1 MDFLEAQNYLEKVR
15 SQKGIVLGLDTMRHL
30 MAKLNNPQD
39 KVKFIQVAGTN
50 GKGST
55 AAYLTS
61 ILSEAGIK
69 VGRYTSP
76 AVFSSTEQYF
86 ACGSCISESEYA
98 KGMTAVAE
106 AAARLDGEI
115 PTAFEQETA
124 LAFWYFA
131 QKGCELAILEAGL
144 GGDMDAT
151 NIVTT
156 TVCSIITSISMD
168 HCRIL
173 GNKLSEIAAHKAG
186 IIKPGAPVICI
197 EQKEDAMEPIRKAAK
212 AADTPLYEVHRDEVR
227 QIFSDKRESIVFF
240 REFENLHLKMLGSCQ
255 PENAAL
261 AVQAAS
267 VLSRSYPIEKKHIYD
282 GIEKTRWG
290 GRFELHSGSPDI
302 ILDGAHNP
310 DGIRRLRESVNQMFG
325 AVPICYVCGVLADK
339 DYEKEI
345 EILFGRASEVLTVT
359 PPSPRAMKSTD
370 LKAAIKNRKSNGS
383 SYFTGKSSG
392 CVRNPYNS
400 CKGKRVDETQR
411 QTVNK
416 QNRDE
421 ELWIKKRLN
430 RLYACFWKE
439 SVKIQTERDC

>member
-69 VGRYTSP
+69 VGIYTSP

-98 KGMTAVAE
+98 KGVTAVAE
-106 AAARLDGEI
+106 AAASLDGET

-173 GNKLSEIAAHKAG
+173 GNKISEIAAHKAG

-197 EQKEDAMEPIRKAAK
+197 EQKEDAMEPIRAAAK

-345 EILFGRASEVLTVT
+345 EILFGRASNVFTVT

-370 LKAAIKNRKSNGS
+370 LKAAIKKRFSQLKVTSFDSEDGIEKAMEAAVSQNNPVVVCGTLTILARVKEWM
-383 SYFTGKSSG
+383 K
-392 CVRNPYNS
+392 RND
-400 CKGKRVDETQR
+400 RM
-411 QTVNK
+411 
-416 QNRDE
+416 
-421 ELWIKKRLN
+421 
-430 RLYACFWKE
+430 
-439 SVKIQTERDC
+439 

>member
-1 MDFLEAQNYLEKVR
+1 MDFLEEQNYLEKVR

-98 KGMTAVAE
+98 KGVTAVAE
-106 AAARLDGEI
+106 AAASLDGET

-173 GNKLSEIAAHKAG
+173 GNKISEIAAHKAG

-197 EQKEDAMEPIRKAAK
+197 EQKEDAMEPIRAAAK

-345 EILFGRASEVLTVT
+345 EILFGRASNVFTVT

-370 LKAAIKNRKSNGS
+370 LKAAIKKRFSQLKVTSFDSEDGIEKAMEAAVSQNNPVVVCGTLTILARVKEWM
-383 SYFTGKSSG
+383 K
-392 CVRNPYNS
+392 RND
-400 CKGKRVDETQR
+400 RM
-411 QTVNK
+411 
-416 QNRDE
+416 
-421 ELWIKKRLN
+421 
-430 RLYACFWKE
+430 
-439 SVKIQTERDC
+439 

>member
-98 KGMTAVAE
+98 KGVTAVAE
-106 AAARLDGEI
+106 AAASLDGEI

-173 GNKLSEIAAHKAG
+173 GNKISEIAAHKAG

-197 EQKEDAMEPIRKAAK
+197 EQKEDAMEPIRAAAK

-345 EILFGRASEVLTVT
+345 EILFGHASNVFTVT

-370 LKAAIKNRKSNGS
+370 LKAAIKKRFSQLKVTSFDSEDGIEKAIEAAVSQNNPVVVCGTLTILARVKEWM
-383 SYFTGKSSG
+383 K
-392 CVRNPYNS
+392 RND
-400 CKGKRVDETQR
+400 RM
-411 QTVNK
+411 
-416 QNRDE
+416 
-421 ELWIKKRLN
+421 
-430 RLYACFWKE
+430 
-439 SVKIQTERDC
+439 

>member
-55 AAYLTS
+55 SAYLTS

-98 KGMTAVAE
+98 KGVTAVAE
-106 AAARLDGEI
+106 AAASLDGEI

-173 GNKLSEIAAHKAG
+173 GNKISEIAAHKAG

-197 EQKEDAMEPIRKAAK
+197 EQKEDAMEPIRAAAK

-345 EILFGRASEVLTVT
+345 EILFGRASNVFTVT

-370 LKAAIKNRKSNGS
+370 LKAAIKERFPQLKVISFDSEDGIEKAMEAAVSQN
-383 SYFTGKSSG
+383 
-392 CVRNPYNS
+392 NPVVV
-400 CKGKRVDETQR
+400 CGTLTILARVKEWM
-411 QTVNK
+411 NC
-416 QNRDE
+416 N
-421 ELWIKKRLN
+421 N
-430 RLYACFWKE
+430 RL
-439 SVKIQTERDC
+439 

>member
-1 MDFLEAQNYLEKVR
+1 MEFLEAQNYLEKVR

-98 KGMTAVAE
+98 KGVTAVAE
-106 AAARLDGEI
+106 AAASLDGET

-131 QKGCELAILEAGL
+131 KKGCELAILEAGL

-173 GNKLSEIAAHKAG
+173 GNKISEIAAHKAG

-197 EQKEDAMEPIRKAAK
+197 EQKEDAMEPIRAAAK

-267 VLSRSYPIEKKHIYD
+267 VLSRSYPIEKKHIYE

-345 EILFGRASEVLTVT
+345 EILFGRASNVFTVT

-370 LKAAIKNRKSNGS
+370 LKAAIKKRFSQLKVTSFDSEDGIEKAMEAAVSQNNPVVVCGTLTILARVKEWM
-383 SYFTGKSSG
+383 K
-392 CVRNPYNS
+392 RND
-400 CKGKRVDETQR
+400 RM
-411 QTVNK
+411 
-416 QNRDE
+416 
-421 ELWIKKRLN
+421 
-430 RLYACFWKE
+430 
-439 SVKIQTERDC
+439 

>member
-98 KGMTAVAE
+98 KGVTAVAE
-106 AAARLDGEI
+106 AAASLDGET

-173 GNKLSEIAAHKAG
+173 GNKISEIAAHKAG

-197 EQKEDAMEPIRKAAK
+197 EQKEDAMEPIRAAAK

-345 EILFGRASEVLTVT
+345 EILFGRASNVFTVT

-370 LKAAIKNRKSNGS
+370 LKAAIKERFPQLKVISFDSEDGIEKAMEAAVSQNNPVVVCGTLTILARVKEWM
-383 SYFTGKSSG
+383 K
-392 CVRNPYNS
+392 RND
-400 CKGKRVDETQR
+400 RM
-411 QTVNK
+411 
-416 QNRDE
+416 
-421 ELWIKKRLN
+421 
-430 RLYACFWKE
+430 
-439 SVKIQTERDC
+439 

>member
-98 KGMTAVAE
+98 KGVTAVAE
-106 AAARLDGEI
+106 AAASLDGET

-131 QKGCELAILEAGL
+131 KKGCELAILEAGL

-173 GNKLSEIAAHKAG
+173 GNKISEIAAHKAG

-197 EQKEDAMEPIRKAAK
+197 EQKEDAMEPIRAAAK

-255 PENAAL
+255 PENAVL

-290 GRFELHSGSPDI
+290 GRVARMCSEIYGGLGQDAGQYLHTTFEAKNNELILEKDI
-302 ILDGAHNP
+302 DLYSVCEHHLLPFYGKAHIAYIP
-310 DGIRRLRESVNQMFG
+310 DGRVAGLSKLARTIEVFAKRPQIQEQLTAQTADALMEHLKPKGVMVVIEAEHMCMTMRGVRKPGTKTLT
-325 AVPICYVCGVLADK
+325 YVCRGVFENNDEL
-339 DYEKEI
+339 I
-345 EILFGRASEVLTVT
+345 NRVL
-359 PPSPRAMKSTD
+359 MM
-370 LKAAIKNRKSNGS
+370 
-383 SYFTGKSSG
+383 
-392 CVRNPYNS
+392 VR
-400 CKGKRVDETQR
+400 
-411 QTVNK
+411 
-416 QNRDE
+416 
-421 ELWIKKRLN
+421 
-430 RLYACFWKE
+430 
-439 SVKIQTERDC
+439 

>member
-39 KVKFIQVAGTN
+39 KVKFIQIAGTN

-98 KGMTAVAE
+98 KGVTAVAE
-106 AAARLDGEI
+106 AAASLDGET

-173 GNKLSEIAAHKAG
+173 GNKISEIAAHKAG

-197 EQKEDAMEPIRKAAK
+197 EQKEDAMEPIRAAAK

-345 EILFGRASEVLTVT
+345 EILFGRASKVLTVT

-370 LKAAIKNRKSNGS
+370 LKAAIKNRFPQLKVIAFEGNDDIEKAMEAATSQENSVVVCG
-383 SYFTGKSSG
+383 TLTILARVKEWMK
-392 CVRNPYNS
+392 RN
-400 CKGKRVDETQR
+400 D
-411 QTVNK
+411 
-416 QNRDE
+416 
-421 ELWIKKRLN
+421 RL
-430 RLYACFWKE
+430 
-439 SVKIQTERDC
+439 

>member
-98 KGMTAVAE
+98 KGVTAVAE
-106 AAARLDGEI
+106 AAASLDGET

-173 GNKLSEIAAHKAG
+173 GNKISEIAAYKAG

-197 EQKEDAMEPIRKAAK
+197 EQKEDAMEPIRAAAK

-345 EILFGRASEVLTVT
+345 EILFGRASNVFTVT

-370 LKAAIKNRKSNGS
+370 LKAAIKKRFLQLKVISFDSEDGIEKAMEAAVSQNNPVVVCGTLTILARVKEWMKRNNRM
-383 SYFTGKSSG
+383 
-392 CVRNPYNS
+392 
-400 CKGKRVDETQR
+400 
-411 QTVNK
+411 
-416 QNRDE
+416 
-421 ELWIKKRLN
+421 
-430 RLYACFWKE
+430 
-439 SVKIQTERDC
+439 

>member
-39 KVKFIQVAGTN
+39 KVKFIQVAVTN

-98 KGMTAVAE
+98 KGVTAVAE
-106 AAARLDGEI
+106 AAASLDGET

-173 GNKLSEIAAHKAG
+173 GNKISEIAAHKAG

-197 EQKEDAMEPIRKAAK
+197 EQKEDAMEPIRAAAK

-345 EILFGRASEVLTVT
+345 EILFGRASNVFTVT

-370 LKAAIKNRKSNGS
+370 LKAAIKKRFSQLKVTSFDSEDGIEKAMEAAVSQNNPVVVCGTLTILARVKEWM
-383 SYFTGKSSG
+383 K
-392 CVRNPYNS
+392 RND
-400 CKGKRVDETQR
+400 RM
-411 QTVNK
+411 
-416 QNRDE
+416 
-421 ELWIKKRLN
+421 
-430 RLYACFWKE
+430 
-439 SVKIQTERDC
+439 

>member
-30 MAKLNNPQD
+30 MVKLNNPQD

-76 AVFSSTEQYF
+76 AIFSSTEQYF

-98 KGMTAVAE
+98 KGVTAVAE
-106 AAARLDGEI
+106 AAASLDGET

-131 QKGCELAILEAGL
+131 KKGCELAILEAGL

-173 GNKLSEIAAHKAG
+173 GNKISEIAAHKAG

-197 EQKEDAMEPIRKAAK
+197 EQKEDAMEPIRAAAK

-240 REFENLHLKMLGSCQ
+240 REFENLHLKMLGSYQ

-345 EILFGRASEVLTVT
+345 EILFGRASNVFTVT

-370 LKAAIKNRKSNGS
+370 LKAAIKKRFSQLKVTSFDSEDGIEKAMEAAVSQNNPVVVCGTLTILARVKEWM
-383 SYFTGKSSG
+383 K
-392 CVRNPYNS
+392 RND
-400 CKGKRVDETQR
+400 RM
-411 QTVNK
+411 
-416 QNRDE
+416 
-421 ELWIKKRLN
+421 
-430 RLYACFWKE
+430 
-439 SVKIQTERDC
+439 

>member
-39 KVKFIQVAGTN
+39 KVKFIQIAGTN

-98 KGMTAVAE
+98 KGVTAVAE
-106 AAARLDGEI
+106 AAASLDGET

-131 QKGCELAILEAGL
+131 KKGCELAILEAGL

-173 GNKLSEIAAHKAG
+173 GNKISEIAAHKAG

-197 EQKEDAMEPIRKAAK
+197 EQKEDAMEPIRAAAK

-345 EILFGRASEVLTVT
+345 EILFGRASNVFTVT

-370 LKAAIKNRKSNGS
+370 LKVAIKERFPQLKVTSFDSEDGIEKAMEAAVSQN
-383 SYFTGKSSG
+383 
-392 CVRNPYNS
+392 NPVVV
-400 CKGKRVDETQR
+400 CGTLTILARVKEWM
-411 QTVNK
+411 NC
-416 QNRDE
+416 N
-421 ELWIKKRLN
+421 N
-430 RLYACFWKE
+430 RL
-439 SVKIQTERDC
+439 

>member
-1 MDFLEAQNYLEKVR
+1 MDFLKAQNYLEKVR

-98 KGMTAVAE
+98 KGVTAVAE
-106 AAARLDGEI
+106 AAASLDGET

-173 GNKLSEIAAHKAG
+173 GNKISEIAAHKAG

-197 EQKEDAMEPIRKAAK
+197 EQKEDAMEPIRAAAK

-345 EILFGRASEVLTVT
+345 EILFGRASNVFTVT

-370 LKAAIKNRKSNGS
+370 LKAAIKKRFLQLKVISFDSEDGIEKAMEAAVSQNNPVVVCGTLTILARVKEWMKRNNRM
-383 SYFTGKSSG
+383 
-392 CVRNPYNS
+392 
-400 CKGKRVDETQR
+400 
-411 QTVNK
+411 
-416 QNRDE
+416 
-421 ELWIKKRLN
+421 
-430 RLYACFWKE
+430 
-439 SVKIQTERDC
+439 

>member
-69 VGRYTSP
+69 VGRYASP

-98 KGMTAVAE
+98 KGVTAVAE
-106 AAARLDGEI
+106 AAASLDGET

-173 GNKLSEIAAHKAG
+173 GNKISEIAAHKAG

-197 EQKEDAMEPIRKAAK
+197 EQKEDAMEPIRAAAK

-345 EILFGRASEVLTVT
+345 EILFGRASNVFTVT

-370 LKAAIKNRKSNGS
+370 LKAAIKKRFSQLKVISFDSEDGIEKAMEAAVSQN
-383 SYFTGKSSG
+383 
-392 CVRNPYNS
+392 NPVVV
-400 CKGKRVDETQR
+400 CGTLTILARVKEWM
-411 QTVNK
+411 NC
-416 QNRDE
+416 N
-421 ELWIKKRLN
+421 N
-430 RLYACFWKE
+430 RL
-439 SVKIQTERDC
+439 

>member
-98 KGMTAVAE
+98 KGVTAVAE
-106 AAARLDGEI
+106 AAASLDGEI

-173 GNKLSEIAAHKAG
+173 GNKISEIAAHKAG

-197 EQKEDAMEPIRKAAK
+197 EQKEDAMEPIRAAAK

-282 GIEKTRWG
+282 GIEKIRWG

-345 EILFGRASEVLTVT
+345 EILFGRASNVFTVT

-370 LKAAIKNRKSNGS
+370 LKAAIKERFPQLKVISFDSEDGIEKAMEAAVSQN
-383 SYFTGKSSG
+383 
-392 CVRNPYNS
+392 NPVVV
-400 CKGKRVDETQR
+400 CGTLTILARVKEWM
-411 QTVNK
+411 NC
-416 QNRDE
+416 N
-421 ELWIKKRLN
+421 N
-430 RLYACFWKE
+430 RL
-439 SVKIQTERDC
+439 

>member
-39 KVKFIQVAGTN
+39 KVKFIQIAGTN

-98 KGMTAVAE
+98 QGMTAVAE
-106 AAARLDGEI
+106 AAASLDGET

-131 QKGCELAILEAGL
+131 KKGCELAILEAGL

-173 GNKLSEIAAHKAG
+173 GNKISEIAAHKAG
-186 IIKPGAPVICI
+186 IIKPGAPIICI
-197 EQKEDAMEPIRKAAK
+197 EQKEDAMEPIRAAAK

-261 AVQAAS
+261 SVQAAS

-345 EILFGRASEVLTVT
+345 EILFGRASNVFTVT

-370 LKAAIKNRKSNGS
+370 LKVAIKERFPQLKVTSFDSEDGIEKAMEAAVSQNNPVVVCGTLTILARVKEWM
-383 SYFTGKSSG
+383 K
-392 CVRNPYNS
+392 RND
-400 CKGKRVDETQR
+400 RM
-411 QTVNK
+411 
-416 QNRDE
+416 
-421 ELWIKKRLN
+421 
-430 RLYACFWKE
+430 
-439 SVKIQTERDC
+439 

>member
-106 AAARLDGEI
+106 AAASLDGET

-131 QKGCELAILEAGL
+131 KKGCELAILEAGL

-173 GNKLSEIAAHKAG
+173 GNKISEIAAHKAG

-197 EQKEDAMEPIRKAAK
+197 EQKEDAMEPIRAAAK

-240 REFENLHLKMLGSCQ
+240 REFENLHLKMLGTCQ

-261 AVQAAS
+261 ALQAAS
-267 VLSRSYPIEKKHIYD
+267 VLSCSYPIEKKHIYD
-282 GIEKTRWG
+282 GIEKTRWS

-345 EILFGRASEVLTVT
+345 EILFGRASNVFTVT

-370 LKAAIKNRKSNGS
+370 LKVAIKERFPQLKVTSFDSEDGIEKAMEAAVSQN
-383 SYFTGKSSG
+383 
-392 CVRNPYNS
+392 NPVVV
-400 CKGKRVDETQR
+400 CGTLTILARVKEWM
-411 QTVNK
+411 NC
-416 QNRDE
+416 N
-421 ELWIKKRLN
+421 N
-430 RLYACFWKE
+430 RL
-439 SVKIQTERDC
+439 

>member
-98 KGMTAVAE
+98 KGVTAVAE
-106 AAARLDGEI
+106 AAASLDGET

-131 QKGCELAILEAGL
+131 KKGCELAILEAGL

-173 GNKLSEIAAHKAG
+173 GNKISEIAAHKAG

-197 EQKEDAMEPIRKAAK
+197 EQKEDAMEPIRAAAK

-240 REFENLHLKMLGSCQ
+240 REFENLHLKMLGSYQ

-290 GRFELHSGSPDI
+290 GRFELHSGSLDI

-345 EILFGRASEVLTVT
+345 EILFGRASNVFTVT

-370 LKAAIKNRKSNGS
+370 LKAAIKKRFSQLKVISFDSEDGIEKAMEAAVSQNNPVVVCGTLTILARVKEWM
-383 SYFTGKSSG
+383 K
-392 CVRNPYNS
+392 RND
-400 CKGKRVDETQR
+400 RM
-411 QTVNK
+411 
-416 QNRDE
+416 
-421 ELWIKKRLN
+421 
-430 RLYACFWKE
+430 
-439 SVKIQTERDC
+439 

>member
-98 KGMTAVAE
+98 KGVTAVAE
-106 AAARLDGEI
+106 AAASLDGEI

-173 GNKLSEIAAHKAG
+173 GNKISEIAAHKAG

-197 EQKEDAMEPIRKAAK
+197 EQKEDAMEPIRAAAK

-345 EILFGRASEVLTVT
+345 EILFGRASNVFTVT

-370 LKAAIKNRKSNGS
+370 LKAAIKNRFPQLKVIAFEGNDDIEKAMEAATSQENPVVVCG
-383 SYFTGKSSG
+383 TLTILARVKEWMK
-392 CVRNPYNS
+392 RN
-400 CKGKRVDETQR
+400 D
-411 QTVNK
+411 
-416 QNRDE
+416 
-421 ELWIKKRLN
+421 RL
-430 RLYACFWKE
+430 
-439 SVKIQTERDC
+439 

>member
-61 ILSEAGIK
+61 LLSEAGIK

-98 KGMTAVAE
+98 KGVTAVAE
-106 AAARLDGEI
+106 AAASLDGET

-131 QKGCELAILEAGL
+131 KKGCELAILEAGL

-173 GNKLSEIAAHKAG
+173 GNKISEIAAHKAG

-197 EQKEDAMEPIRKAAK
+197 EQKEDAMEPIRAAAK

-345 EILFGRASEVLTVT
+345 EILFGRASNVFTVT

-370 LKAAIKNRKSNGS
+370 LKAAIKKRFSQLKVISFDSEDGIEKAMEAAVSQNNPVVVCGTLTILARVKEWM
-383 SYFTGKSSG
+383 K
-392 CVRNPYNS
+392 RND
-400 CKGKRVDETQR
+400 RM
-411 QTVNK
+411 
-416 QNRDE
+416 
-421 ELWIKKRLN
+421 
-430 RLYACFWKE
+430 
-439 SVKIQTERDC
+439 

>member
-106 AAARLDGEI
+106 AAASLDGET

-131 QKGCELAILEAGL
+131 KKGCELAILEAGL

-173 GNKLSEIAAHKAG
+173 GNKISEIAAHKAG
-186 IIKPGAPVICI
+186 IIKPGAPIICI
-197 EQKEDAMEPIRKAAK
+197 EQKEDAMEPIRAAAK

-345 EILFGRASEVLTVT
+345 EILFGHASNVFTVT

-370 LKAAIKNRKSNGS
+370 LKAAIKERFSQLKVISFDSEDGIEKAMEAAVSQN
-383 SYFTGKSSG
+383 
-392 CVRNPYNS
+392 NPVVV
-400 CKGKRVDETQR
+400 CGTLTILARVKEWM
-411 QTVNK
+411 NC
-416 QNRDE
+416 N
-421 ELWIKKRLN
+421 N
-430 RLYACFWKE
+430 RL
-439 SVKIQTERDC
+439 

>member
-98 KGMTAVAE
+98 KGVTAVAE
-106 AAARLDGEI
+106 AAASLDGET

-131 QKGCELAILEAGL
+131 KKGCELAILEAGL

-173 GNKLSEIAAHKAG
+173 GNKISEIAAHKAG

-197 EQKEDAMEPIRKAAK
+197 EQKEDAMEPIRAAAK

-240 REFENLHLKMLGSCQ
+240 REFENLHLKMLGSYQ

-345 EILFGRASEVLTVT
+345 EILFGSASNVFTVT

-370 LKAAIKNRKSNGS
+370 LKAAIKKRFSQLKVTSFDSEDGIEKAMEAAVSQN
-383 SYFTGKSSG
+383 
-392 CVRNPYNS
+392 NPVVV
-400 CKGKRVDETQR
+400 CGTLTILARVKEWMKC
-411 QTVNK
+411 N
-416 QNRDE
+416 
-421 ELWIKKRLN
+421 N
-430 RLYACFWKE
+430 RL
-439 SVKIQTERDC
+439 

>member
-76 AVFSSTEQYF
+76 AVFSNTEQYF

-106 AAARLDGEI
+106 AAACLDGET

-151 NIVTT
+151 NVVTT

-261 AVQAAS
+261 AVQVAS
-267 VLSRSYPIEKKHIYD
+267 VLSRSYSIEKKHIYD

-345 EILFGRASEVLTVT
+345 EILFGRASKVLTVT

-370 LKAAIKNRKSNGS
+370 LKAAIKNRFPQLKVIAFEGNDDIEKAMEAATSQENLVVVCG
-383 SYFTGKSSG
+383 TLTILARVKEWMK
-392 CVRNPYNS
+392 RN
-400 CKGKRVDETQR
+400 D
-411 QTVNK
+411 
-416 QNRDE
+416 
-421 ELWIKKRLN
+421 RL
-430 RLYACFWKE
+430 
-439 SVKIQTERDC
+439 

>member
-39 KVKFIQVAGTN
+39 KVKFIQIAGTN

-98 KGMTAVAE
+98 KGVKAVAE
-106 AAARLDGEI
+106 AAASLDGET

-131 QKGCELAILEAGL
+131 KKGCELAILEAGL

-173 GNKLSEIAAHKAG
+173 GNKISEIAAHKAG

-197 EQKEDAMEPIRKAAK
+197 EQKEDAMEPIRAAAK

-345 EILFGRASEVLTVT
+345 EILFGRASNVFTVT

-370 LKAAIKNRKSNGS
+370 LKAAIKKRFSQLKVISFDSEDGIEKAMEAAVSQNNPVVVCGTLTILARVKEWM
-383 SYFTGKSSG
+383 K
-392 CVRNPYNS
+392 RND
-400 CKGKRVDETQR
+400 RM
-411 QTVNK
+411 
-416 QNRDE
+416 
-421 ELWIKKRLN
+421 
-430 RLYACFWKE
+430 
-439 SVKIQTERDC
+439 

>member
-106 AAARLDGEI
+106 AAASLDGET

-131 QKGCELAILEAGL
+131 KKGCELAILEAGL

-173 GNKLSEIAAHKAG
+173 GNKISEIAAHKAG

-197 EQKEDAMEPIRKAAK
+197 EHKEDAMEPIRAAAK

-345 EILFGRASEVLTVT
+345 EILFGRASNVFTVT

-370 LKAAIKNRKSNGS
+370 LKAAIKKRFSQLKVISFDSEDGIEKAMEAAVSQNNPVVVCGTLTILARVKEWM
-383 SYFTGKSSG
+383 K
-392 CVRNPYNS
+392 RND
-400 CKGKRVDETQR
+400 RM
-411 QTVNK
+411 
-416 QNRDE
+416 
-421 ELWIKKRLN
+421 
-430 RLYACFWKE
+430 
-439 SVKIQTERDC
+439 

>member
-39 KVKFIQVAGTN
+39 KVKFIQIAGTN

-98 KGMTAVAE
+98 KGVTAVAE
-106 AAARLDGEI
+106 AAASLDGET

-173 GNKLSEIAAHKAG
+173 GNKISEIAAHKAG

-197 EQKEDAMEPIRKAAK
+197 EQKEDAMEPIRAAAK

-345 EILFGRASEVLTVT
+345 EILFGRASNVFTVT

-370 LKAAIKNRKSNGS
+370 LKAAIKKRFSQLKVISFDSEDGIEKAMEAAVSQNNPVVVCGTLTILARVKEWM
-383 SYFTGKSSG
+383 K
-392 CVRNPYNS
+392 RND
-400 CKGKRVDETQR
+400 RM
-411 QTVNK
+411 
-416 QNRDE
+416 
-421 ELWIKKRLN
+421 
-430 RLYACFWKE
+430 
-439 SVKIQTERDC
+439 

>member
-98 KGMTAVAE
+98 QGMTAVAE
-106 AAARLDGEI
+106 AAASLDGET

-131 QKGCELAILEAGL
+131 KKGCELAILEAGL

-173 GNKLSEIAAHKAG
+173 GNKISEIAAHKAG
-186 IIKPGAPVICI
+186 IIKPGAPIICI
-197 EQKEDAMEPIRKAAK
+197 EQKEDAMEPIRAAAK

-240 REFENLHLKMLGSCQ
+240 REFENLHLKMLGTCQ

-261 AVQAAS
+261 ALQAAS
-267 VLSRSYPIEKKHIYD
+267 VLSCSYPIEKKHIYD
-282 GIEKTRWG
+282 GIEKTRWS

-345 EILFGRASEVLTVT
+345 EILFGRASNVFTVT

-370 LKAAIKNRKSNGS
+370 LKAAIKNRFPQLKVIAFEGNDDIEKAMEAATSQENPVVVCG
-383 SYFTGKSSG
+383 TLTILARVKEWMK
-392 CVRNPYNS
+392 RN
-400 CKGKRVDETQR
+400 D
-411 QTVNK
+411 
-416 QNRDE
+416 
-421 ELWIKKRLN
+421 RL
-430 RLYACFWKE
+430 
-439 SVKIQTERDC
+439 

>member
-1 MDFLEAQNYLEKVR
+1 MDFLEAQKYLETIR

-98 KGMTAVAE
+98 KGVTAVAE
-106 AAARLDGEI
+106 AAASLDGEI

-173 GNKLSEIAAHKAG
+173 GNKISEIAAHKAG

-197 EQKEDAMEPIRKAAK
+197 EQKEDAMEPIRAAAK

-345 EILFGRASEVLTVT
+345 EILFGRASNVFTVT

-370 LKAAIKNRKSNGS
+370 LKAAIKERFPQLKVISFDSEDGIEKAMEAAVSQN
-383 SYFTGKSSG
+383 
-392 CVRNPYNS
+392 NPVVV
-400 CKGKRVDETQR
+400 CGTLTILARVKEWM
-411 QTVNK
+411 NC
-416 QNRDE
+416 N
-421 ELWIKKRLN
+421 N
-430 RLYACFWKE
+430 RL
-439 SVKIQTERDC
+439 

>member
-98 KGMTAVAE
+98 KGVTAVAE
-106 AAARLDGEI
+106 AAASLDGET
-115 PTAFEQETA
+115 PPAFEQETA

-144 GGDMDAT
+144 GGDMDAS

-173 GNKLSEIAAHKAG
+173 GNKISEIAAHKAG

-197 EQKEDAMEPIRKAAK
+197 EQKEDAMEPIRAAAK

-267 VLSRSYPIEKKHIYD
+267 VLSRSYPIEKKHIYE

-339 DYEKEI
+339 DYKKEI
-345 EILFGRASEVLTVT
+345 EILFGRASNVFTVT

-370 LKAAIKNRKSNGS
+370 LKAAIKERFPQLKVISFDSEDGIEKAMEAAVSQN
-383 SYFTGKSSG
+383 
-392 CVRNPYNS
+392 NPVVV
-400 CKGKRVDETQR
+400 CGTLTILARVKEWM
-411 QTVNK
+411 NC
-416 QNRDE
+416 N
-421 ELWIKKRLN
+421 N
-430 RLYACFWKE
+430 RL
-439 SVKIQTERDC
+439 

>member
-30 MAKLNNPQD
+30 MVKLNNPQD

-98 KGMTAVAE
+98 KGVTAVAE
-106 AAARLDGEI
+106 AAASLDGET

-173 GNKLSEIAAHKAG
+173 GNKISEIAAHKAG

-197 EQKEDAMEPIRKAAK
+197 EQKEDAMEPIRAAAK

-345 EILFGRASEVLTVT
+345 EILFGRASNVFTVT

-370 LKAAIKNRKSNGS
+370 LKAAIKKRFSQLKVISFDSEDGIEKAMEAAVSQN
-383 SYFTGKSSG
+383 
-392 CVRNPYNS
+392 NPVVV
-400 CKGKRVDETQR
+400 CGTLTILARVKEWMKC
-411 QTVNK
+411 N
-416 QNRDE
+416 
-421 ELWIKKRLN
+421 N
-430 RLYACFWKE
+430 RL
-439 SVKIQTERDC
+439 

>member
-30 MAKLNNPQD
+30 MAKLNNSQD
-39 KVKFIQVAGTN
+39 KVKFIQIAGTN

-98 KGMTAVAE
+98 QGMTAVAE
-106 AAARLDGEI
+106 AAASLDGET

-131 QKGCELAILEAGL
+131 KKGCELAILEAGL

-173 GNKLSEIAAHKAG
+173 GNKISEIAAHKAG
-186 IIKPGAPVICI
+186 IIKPGAPIICI
-197 EQKEDAMEPIRKAAK
+197 EQKEDAMEPIRAAAK

-240 REFENLHLKMLGSCQ
+240 REFENLHLKMLGTCQ

-261 AVQAAS
+261 ALQAAS
-267 VLSRSYPIEKKHIYD
+267 VLSCSYPIEKKHIYD
-282 GIEKTRWG
+282 GIEKTRWS

-345 EILFGRASEVLTVT
+345 EILFGRASNVFTVT

-370 LKAAIKNRKSNGS
+370 LKAAIKDRFPQLKVIAFEGNDDIEKAMEAAISQN
-383 SYFTGKSSG
+383 
-392 CVRNPYNS
+392 NPVVV
-400 CKGKRVDETQR
+400 CGTLTILARVKEWM
-411 QTVNK
+411 K
-416 QNRDE
+416 
-421 ELWIKKRLN
+421 LN
-430 RLYACFWKE
+430 DRM
-439 SVKIQTERDC
+439 

>member
-106 AAARLDGEI
+106 AAASLDGET

-131 QKGCELAILEAGL
+131 KKGCELAILEAGL

-156 TVCSIITSISMD
+156 TLCSIITSISMD

-173 GNKLSEIAAHKAG
+173 GNKISEIAAHKAG

-197 EQKEDAMEPIRKAAK
+197 EQKEDAMEPIRAAAK

-345 EILFGRASEVLTVT
+345 EILFGRASNVFTVT

-370 LKAAIKNRKSNGS
+370 LKAAIKERFPQLKVTSFDSEDGIEKAMEAAVSQN
-383 SYFTGKSSG
+383 
-392 CVRNPYNS
+392 NPVVV
-400 CKGKRVDETQR
+400 CGTLTILARVKEWM
-411 QTVNK
+411 NC
-416 QNRDE
+416 N
-421 ELWIKKRLN
+421 N
-430 RLYACFWKE
+430 RL
-439 SVKIQTERDC
+439 

>member
-98 KGMTAVAE
+98 KGVTAVAE
-106 AAARLDGEI
+106 AAASLDGET

-173 GNKLSEIAAHKAG
+173 GNKISEIAAHKAG

-197 EQKEDAMEPIRKAAK
+197 EQKEDAMEPIRAAAK

-310 DGIRRLRESVNQMFG
+310 DGIRRLRDSVNQMFG

-345 EILFGRASEVLTVT
+345 EILFGRASNVFTVT

-370 LKAAIKNRKSNGS
+370 LKAAIKKRFSQLKVTSFDSEDGIEKAMEAAVSQNNPVVVCGTLTILARVKEWM
-383 SYFTGKSSG
+383 K
-392 CVRNPYNS
+392 RND
-400 CKGKRVDETQR
+400 RM
-411 QTVNK
+411 
-416 QNRDE
+416 
-421 ELWIKKRLN
+421 
-430 RLYACFWKE
+430 
-439 SVKIQTERDC
+439 

>member
-98 KGMTAVAE
+98 KGVTAVAE
-106 AAARLDGEI
+106 AAASLDGET

-131 QKGCELAILEAGL
+131 KKGCELAILEAGL

-173 GNKLSEIAAHKAG
+173 GNKISEIAAHKAG

-197 EQKEDAMEPIRKAAK
+197 EQKEDAMEPIRAAAK

-345 EILFGRASEVLTVT
+345 EILFGRASNVFTVT

-370 LKAAIKNRKSNGS
+370 LKAAIKKRFLQLKVISFDSEDGIEKAMEAAVSQN
-383 SYFTGKSSG
+383 
-392 CVRNPYNS
+392 NPVVV
-400 CKGKRVDETQR
+400 CGTLTILARVKEWMKC
-411 QTVNK
+411 N
-416 QNRDE
+416 
-421 ELWIKKRLN
+421 N
-430 RLYACFWKE
+430 RL
-439 SVKIQTERDC
+439 

>member
-86 ACGSCISESEYA
+86 ACGSCISEGEYA

-173 GNKLSEIAAHKAG
+173 GNKISEIAAHKAG

-197 EQKEDAMEPIRKAAK
+197 EQKEDAMEPIRAAAK

-345 EILFGRASEVLTVT
+345 EILFGRASNVFTVT

-370 LKAAIKNRKSNGS
+370 LKAAIKKRFSQLKVTSFDSEDGIEKAMEAAVSQNNPVVVCGTLTILARVKEWM
-383 SYFTGKSSG
+383 K
-392 CVRNPYNS
+392 RND
-400 CKGKRVDETQR
+400 RM
-411 QTVNK
+411 
-416 QNRDE
+416 
-421 ELWIKKRLN
+421 
-430 RLYACFWKE
+430 
-439 SVKIQTERDC
+439 

>member
-39 KVKFIQVAGTN
+39 KVKFIQIAGTN

-98 KGMTAVAE
+98 QGMTAVAE
-106 AAARLDGEI
+106 AAASLDGET

-131 QKGCELAILEAGL
+131 KKGCELAILEAGL

-173 GNKLSEIAAHKAG
+173 GNKISEIAAHKAG
-186 IIKPGAPVICI
+186 IIKPGAPIICI
-197 EQKEDAMEPIRKAAK
+197 EQKEDAMEPIRAAAK

-345 EILFGRASEVLTVT
+345 EILFGRASNVFTVT

-370 LKAAIKNRKSNGS
+370 LKVAIKERFPQLKVTSFDSEDGIEKAMEAAVSQNNPVVVCGTLTILARVKEWM
-383 SYFTGKSSG
+383 K
-392 CVRNPYNS
+392 RND
-400 CKGKRVDETQR
+400 RM
-411 QTVNK
+411 
-416 QNRDE
+416 
-421 ELWIKKRLN
+421 
-430 RLYACFWKE
+430 
-439 SVKIQTERDC
+439 

>member
-15 SQKGIVLGLDTMRHL
+15 SQKGIVLGLDTMRHM

-98 KGMTAVAE
+98 KGVTAVAE
-106 AAARLDGEI
+106 AAASLDGET

-131 QKGCELAILEAGL
+131 KKGCELAILEAGL

-156 TVCSIITSISMD
+156 TLCSIITSISMD

-173 GNKLSEIAAHKAG
+173 GNKISEIAAHKAG

-197 EQKEDAMEPIRKAAK
+197 EQKEDAMEPIRAAAK

-345 EILFGRASEVLTVT
+345 EILFGRASNVFTVT

-370 LKAAIKNRKSNGS
+370 LKAAIKKRFSQLKVISFDSEDGIEKAMEAAVSQNNPVVVCGTLTILARVKEWM
-383 SYFTGKSSG
+383 K
-392 CVRNPYNS
+392 RND
-400 CKGKRVDETQR
+400 RM
-411 QTVNK
+411 
-416 QNRDE
+416 
-421 ELWIKKRLN
+421 
-430 RLYACFWKE
+430 
-439 SVKIQTERDC
+439 

>member
-61 ILSEAGIK
+61 ILLEAGIK

-98 KGMTAVAE
+98 KGVTAVAE
-106 AAARLDGEI
+106 AAASLDGET

-131 QKGCELAILEAGL
+131 KKGCELAILEAGL

-173 GNKLSEIAAHKAG
+173 GNKISEIAAHKAG

-197 EQKEDAMEPIRKAAK
+197 EQKEDAMEPIRAAAK

-267 VLSRSYPIEKKHIYD
+267 VLSRSYPIEKKHIYE

-345 EILFGRASEVLTVT
+345 EILFGRASNVFTVT

-370 LKAAIKNRKSNGS
+370 LKAAIKKRFSQLKVTSFDSEDGIEKAMEAAVSQNNPVVVCGTLTILARVKEWM
-383 SYFTGKSSG
+383 K
-392 CVRNPYNS
+392 RND
-400 CKGKRVDETQR
+400 RM
-411 QTVNK
+411 
-416 QNRDE
+416 
-421 ELWIKKRLN
+421 
-430 RLYACFWKE
+430 
-439 SVKIQTERDC
+439 

>member
-98 KGMTAVAE
+98 KGVTAVAE
-106 AAARLDGEI
+106 AAASLDGET

-173 GNKLSEIAAHKAG
+173 GNKISEIAAHKAG

-197 EQKEDAMEPIRKAAK
+197 EQKEDAMEPIRAAAK

-345 EILFGRASEVLTVT
+345 EILFGRASNVFTVT

-370 LKAAIKNRKSNGS
+370 LKAAIKKRFSQLKVTSFDSEDGIEKAMEAAVSQNNPVVVCGTLTILARVKEWM
-383 SYFTGKSSG
+383 K
-392 CVRNPYNS
+392 RNDRP
-400 CKGKRVDETQR
+400 
-411 QTVNK
+411 
-416 QNRDE
+416 
-421 ELWIKKRLN
+421 
-430 RLYACFWKE
+430 
-439 SVKIQTERDC
+439 

>member
-98 KGMTAVAE
+98 KGVTAVAE
-106 AAARLDGEI
+106 AAASLDGET

-131 QKGCELAILEAGL
+131 KKGYELAILEAGL

-173 GNKLSEIAAHKAG
+173 GNKISEIAAHKAG

-197 EQKEDAMEPIRKAAK
+197 EQKEDAMEPIRAAAK

-345 EILFGRASEVLTVT
+345 EILFGRASNVFTVT

-370 LKAAIKNRKSNGS
+370 LKAAIKKRFSQLKVISFDSEDGIEKAMEAAVSQNNPVVVCGTLTILARVKEWM
-383 SYFTGKSSG
+383 K
-392 CVRNPYNS
+392 RND
-400 CKGKRVDETQR
+400 RM
-411 QTVNK
+411 
-416 QNRDE
+416 
-421 ELWIKKRLN
+421 
-430 RLYACFWKE
+430 
-439 SVKIQTERDC
+439 